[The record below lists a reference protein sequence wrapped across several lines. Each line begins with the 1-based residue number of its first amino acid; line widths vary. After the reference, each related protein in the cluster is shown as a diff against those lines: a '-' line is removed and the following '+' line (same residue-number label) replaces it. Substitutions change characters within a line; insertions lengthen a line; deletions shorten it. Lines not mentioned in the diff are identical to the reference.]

1 MKNEIKISFEK
12 MKGKNE
18 MNFTYAELRKVS
30 ARGERVGQWN
40 GLNVYAASAAELDEY
55 GNGAYLILYDDD
67 NVLVRKDSRG
77 RWHSYG
83 WVSSTGNVHE
93 YSAPRCY
100 REEAA
105 AVVVEEKREEVKEE
119 AVVADVKI
127 GIDVD
132 KTLKAARE
140 LTVNSLLEGFNYG
153 LG

>member
-1 MKNEIKISFEK
+1 
-12 MKGKNE
+12 

-77 RWHSYG
+77 RWYSYG
-83 WVSSTGNVHE
+83 WVSSTGSVHE

-100 REEAA
+100 REEP
-105 AVVVEEKREEVKEE
+105 VVEEKKMEEVKEE
-119 AVVADVKI
+119 AVIADVKI
-127 GIDVD
+127 DIDVD
-132 KTLKAARE
+132 KTLKTARE
-140 LTVNSLLEGFNYG
+140 LTINSLLEGFNYG
-153 LG
+153 LD

>member
-1 MKNEIKISFEK
+1 
-12 MKGKNE
+12 

-67 NVLVRKDSRG
+67 NVLVRKDARG

-83 WVSSTGNVHE
+83 WVSSTGSVHE

-100 REEAA
+100 REEPATA
-105 AVVVEEKREEVKEE
+105 VEEKREEIKEE
-119 AVVADVKI
+119 KEEVIADVKI

-153 LG
+153 LA

>member
-1 MKNEIKISFEK
+1 
-12 MKGKNE
+12 

-30 ARGERVGQWN
+30 MRGERIGQWN

-67 NVLVRKDSRG
+67 NILVKKDSQG

-100 REEAA
+100 KEE
-105 AVVVEEKREEVKEE
+105 VVSVEKKQEEVKEVKE
-119 AVVADVKI
+119 EVIADVKI

-132 KTLKAARE
+132 KVLKTARE
-140 LTVNSLLEGFNYG
+140 LTVDSLLEGFNYG
-153 LG
+153 LD